1 MCNCI
6 VGIYYNIDSQDLVT
20 LDELKQFIEETK
32 EFNKKLLDDPVWSQ
46 VTWMKRKEYT
56 LSDLIDKRKST
67 PFSRF
72 NFCPYCGKKINWKK
86 IKKEECNYENL
97 CKSK

>member
-6 VGIYYNIDSQDLVT
+6 IGIYYNIDSQDLVT
-20 LDELKQFIEETK
+20 IDKLKQFIEETK
-32 EFNKKLLDDPVWSQ
+32 EFNKKLLDDSVWSQ

-67 PFSRF
+67 TFSRF
-72 NFCPYCGKKINWKK
+72 EK
-86 IKKEECNYENL
+86 
-97 CKSK
+97 